1 MRVTWKSWVLLQ
13 RPSGLSKREAAL
25 QIGRL
30 GHRQSDGRDVSL
42 SPWFSPLSHSAFPGH
57 CSLIPLLSHPFVS
70 TCLCT
75 FSPHRPSLPKGG
87 SAQWWTTPE
96 RLGRSEREG
105 SRGWLS
111 LGDSVYFSLIL
122 KHTSV
127 LLKQDLQAHVLPAHR
142 NSNTIHKACLSDC
155 LVPRPYPPSQRASE
169 SPSSPC

>member
-1 MRVTWKSWVLLQ
+1 MEVLGFVAKAKWPFKERG
-13 RPSGLSKREAAL
+13 RPADQEAGA
-25 QIGRL
+25 QTVRWA
-30 GHRQSDGRDVSL
+30 RCL
-42 SPWFSPLSHSAFPGH
+42 SPWFSPLSRSAFPGH
-57 CSLIPLLSHPFVS
+57 CSLVPLLSHPFVS

-105 SRGWLS
+105 SRRWLS
-111 LGDSVYFSLIL
+111 LGDSVYFSLLL

-127 LLKQDLQAHVLPAHR
+127 LLKQDLQAHILPAHR

-155 LVPRPYPPSQRASE
+155 LVPRPYPPSQWASK